1 MTISSI
7 ESVLG
12 LNTNNT
18 ISIDDIESLFK
29 KKVVAVLII
38 NDNNSNTNNI
48 LSYK

>member
-7 ESVLG
+7 DSVLG

-29 KKVVAVLII
+29 KK
-38 NDNNSNTNNI
+38 SCCSTN
-48 LSYK
+48 Y